1 MSSSSSA
8 FWNKQFIEGSLSA
21 AAGRFW
27 HWYKRECFSFF
38 SPATVAWLLD
48 KGDRKLVL
56 RASDGA
62 KELRFADGEPGAADA
77 SIRADELLES
87 SVERALARRGV
98 PRDAAKI
105 SLEVP
110 RDAFFVRR
118 FDVPA
123 AAEASLSSLLIADI
137 ERKTPFRAGD
147 VVHGRVLTRKP
158 ETPDKIGVQSW
169 ILRRDIVA
177 RALEGSGVA
186 IGDLDTIAPERAP
199 GDQDEGP
206 VIALGR
212 RADGS
217 RWFRAVVIGLSALAA
232 ALAIAGLTAM
242 IWRQN
247 EAMTRLD
254 ASIAEVSSRATRVRK
269 IADQAVAQS
278 RLLAILREERER
290 GPLLADLWEEVSRIL
305 PDDAYLSEFRLS
317 EVKSG
322 ERVLDM
328 IGYADSAVRLPAL
341 FDKSPMFSDAS
352 LTAAI
357 TPDVQAKREAFSL
370 RARVKQKDVA
380 GVK

>member
-110 RDAFFVRR
+110 RDAFF
-118 FDVPA
+118 
-123 AAEASLSSLLIADI
+123 
-137 ERKTPFRAGD
+137 
-147 VVHGRVLTRKP
+147 
-158 ETPDKIGVQSW
+158 VQSW